1 MKFVIGTIPLLF
13 LSKILERSIKL
24 LFETRDISQVKQFVQ
39 RQCVKV
45 LDGRASVQDLT
56 FAKEYRGGASYR
68 PGACV
73 PALELTRCVV
83 CFCAYGIQKK
93 KARRRVDFSTI
104 SIYRQRRTP
113 HGGMPIGSLSDPNP
127 TCCSWVVEGARAGF
141 FPSCRK
147 KHERICICVREQE
160 KKRVVV
166 SCCCA
171 QSSRRSLSAL
181 HLSLLPSNVA
191 CKGCARHT

>member
-113 HGGMPIGSLSDPNP
+113 HGGMPIGSLSDPIRHAVLGSSGERVRASFHLVGKNTSAFAFAFALESKKKSASSSPAVALNP
-127 TCCSWVVEGARAGF
+127 PAAR
-141 FPSCRK
+141 CLRY
-147 KHERICICVREQE
+147 
-160 KKRVVV
+160 
-166 SCCCA
+166 
-171 QSSRRSLSAL
+171 
-181 HLSLLPSNVA
+181 
-191 CKGCARHT
+191 T